1 MQHRFTRIALMTAAA
16 PLIFSFTAFAQE
28 GGPARTH
35 PMPDPPDKAKPAP
48 HLANGKVDL
57 DGKGVWGPIWVL
69 DWADKKYVA
78 KDVDVPFTPEGLKI
92 YKERR
97 ANDSKDDP
105 EGFCL
110 PPGVPRY
117 TGTPY
122 PFQILQ
128 MPDKIVILYEGA
140 SHMYRTIFMD
150 GRKHTPADTLNPT
163 WMGESI
169 GHYEGNDTLVV
180 DTIGFN
186 GKTWLDYVGHP
197 ASENLHVVERF
208 SRPDLMTLKYDV
220 TIEDKTMYTRPWN
233 TTFYVKF
240 RPNWDL
246 LEYVCLENNKDLAHI
261 GATTPK

>member
-1 MQHRFTRIALMTAAA
+1 VQHRFTRFALITAAA
-16 PLIFSFTAFAQE
+16 PLLFLTTAVAQE
-28 GGPARTH
+28 GGGRPKPLPEPA
-35 PMPDPPDKAKPAP
+35 DKAKPAP
-48 HLANGKVDL
+48 HLTDGKVDL
-57 DGKGVWGPIWVL
+57 GGKGVWAPIWVL
-69 DWADKKYVA
+69 DWADTKYVE
-78 KDVDVPFTPEGLKI
+78 KNVDVPFTPAGLKLFN
-92 YKERR
+92 ERR

-128 MPDKIVILYEGA
+128 MPDKVVILYEGA
-140 SHMYRTIFMD
+140 SHMYRTVFMD

-197 ASENLHVVERF
+197 SSENLHVVERY
-208 SRPDLMTLKYDV
+208 SRPDSMTLKYDV
-220 TIEDKTMYTRPWN
+220 TIEDKTMYTKPWN

-240 RPNWDL
+240 RPGWDL
-246 LEYVCLENNKDLAHI
+246 LEYVCLENNKDLMHI